1 MKRIVFIVLVAAFLW
16 SCATTP
22 MDDEEFLELVKTGS
36 FKEVNKAIQN
46 GADVNAK
53 DESGKTP
60 MMYVAEYGESP
71 EVLQLLI
78 DAGADVQV
86 QNKEGHDAFN
96 YIERNEALFNS
107 DAYWNMYKLKY

>member
-1 MKRIVFIVLVAAFLW
+1 MKRVVFIVLAAAFFW

-36 FKEVNKAIQN
+36 PEEIKAALQN
-46 GADVNAK
+46 GADVNAR
-53 DESGKTP
+53 DDSGSTP
-60 MMYVAEYGESP
+60 LMYTAEYSEYP
-71 EVLQLLI
+71 EVLQLLL